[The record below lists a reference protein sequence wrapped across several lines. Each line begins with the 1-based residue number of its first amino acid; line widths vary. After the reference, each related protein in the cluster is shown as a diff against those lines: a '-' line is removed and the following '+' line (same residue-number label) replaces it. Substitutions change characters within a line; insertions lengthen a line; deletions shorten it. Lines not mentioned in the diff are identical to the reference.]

1 MFLTA
6 VFSTGPFSTTNRV
19 TTPSFEFS
27 KCTIINIIYLFRTLG
42 TKNII
47 KARIKAKRKKER
59 THSHHKH

>member
-6 VFSTGPFSTTNRV
+6 VFSTGPFSTTDRV
-19 TTPSFEFS
+19 MTPSFEFS